1 MLLFNKNKNMVTL
14 NDTMLIR
21 IPDSSPTV
29 ILLMT
34 IYLLRWFS
42 YDDLPTTIANLTSPN
57 LTKPSL
63 T

>member
-29 ILLMT
+29 ILPTMIHLLCQFAFIDSPT
-34 IYLLRWFS
+34 II
-42 YDDLPTTIANLTSPN
+42 DNPI
-57 LTKPSL
+57 
-63 T
+63 